1 MNLETR
7 LKRRAL
13 DWSLPLPFNC
23 RHREYSVISSVDD
36 ECSQPNERLLDLALK
51 AIQHAR
57 QTDLSWISRRM
68 TNPPFYPDIWPGE
81 HYKLLSSLVSVLQP
95 RKVIEIGTFQGLS
108 ALAIKGSLPSGAQLT
123 TVDIKPWAEIENTVF
138 RPSDFEDG
146 SLFQVIGDL
155 SNRSFFEEFSPA
167 LSSCDLLFVDAPKN
181 IIFESTFL
189 KFLESIPL
197 PPAAVVLFDDIRQ
210 WNMLKIWREISRPKI
225 DLTSF
230 GHWTGT
236 GMIDWNG
243 CAAKLV

>member
-1 MNLETR
+1 M
-7 LKRRAL
+7 A
-13 DWSLPLPFNC
+13 
-23 RHREYSVISSVDD
+23 
-36 ECSQPNERLLDLALK
+36 
-51 AIQHAR
+51 
-57 QTDLSWISRRM
+57 
-68 TNPPFYPDIWPGE
+68 NPPFYPDIWPGE

-243 CAAKLV
+243 CVAKLV